1 MNDIFYIISVY
12 VFERYINITVSLY
25 ILVYVLNMFLF
36 KVFSVWFFF
45 NVVVSLIVLLWLIW
59 LFLRFRVCNVLLDF
73 ILL

>member
-1 MNDIFYIISVY
+1 MNDIFYIIY
-12 VFERYINITVSLY
+12 VFERFINITVGLY
-25 ILVYVLNMFLF
+25 ILVYVLNVFLF

-45 NVVVSLIVLLWLIW
+45 NVAVSLIVLLWLIW

>member
-1 MNDIFYIISVY
+1 MNDIFYIIY

-25 ILVYVLNMFLF
+25 ILVYVLNVFLF

-45 NVVVSLIVLLWLIW
+45 NVAVSLIVLLWLIW